1 MSPQPTGRRRKGRRW
16 KQVFCFL
23 LFFVLF
29 FVHIEFLVTSPALSA
44 APPRPDDTLLF
55 REGETFFAKGDTE
68 KALWRFKSLVTDF
81 PKSSLYNEA
90 KFRMAVCY
98 TQLKRSKD
106 AVRTLNELFSTF
118 LSPERMVQVLT
129 LLGDN
134 HMELK
139 DALTALQWY
148 GKGLLVQGQPHEE
161 LKKKIRAIIDT
172 FNTEEKLS
180 EIESLYKG
188 AYGGGYAKLKL
199 AQLVKARG
207 NEALAK
213 RVLAEWEKEY
223 RTTDYGPLPKDL
235 AVSGPLPEKAKY
247 TLGVVLPLSG
257 LYQPFGEKALQGI
270 QLAIKEID
278 RPGRP
283 PLISLAVRDSRED
296 PSETER
302 AIEELVRQE
311 KVIAVIGVLLTPTV
325 EKAAKRCQQLKVPLI
340 TLSQKEPLGVKGDF
354 IFQNSVTPSTQVE
367 TLGAFAI
374 REMELRTFSVFYPN
388 SPYGHHF
395 KTLFAQEV
403 TRRGG
408 KVVGSVAYQ
417 EDQIDFSQ
425 EIKTLFKIKAPPKT
439 DSTRGKEEE
448 YAPSLSVD
456 ALFIPDTADRASQ
469 IMMQMDYYNVKGM
482 AYLGTNAWNNPGLL
496 TATRKFAEG
505 AILVDAFSKTNP
517 SSSSELFVK
526 EFQKMYAREPGTL
539 EALSYE
545 GAAVVRE
552 ILRTKSVSSPLQLKE
567 EIRRIQNFQGVCGL
581 KAFNEDGKMIRTLS
595 ILRVNKGQIEHFSP

>member
-1 MSPQPTGRRRKGRRW
+1 MSRRPTVRKSRGWRW

-23 LFFVLF
+23 LFFI
-29 FVHIEFLVTSPALSA
+29 HIEFLVALHVLPAP
-44 APPRPDDTLLF
+44 PPRPDDTLLF
-55 REGETFFAKGDTE
+55 REGETLFSKGETE

-98 TQLKRSKD
+98 TQLKRSKE
-106 AVRTLNELFSTF
+106 ATLTLNDLFSTF

-139 DALTALQWY
+139 DAPTALQWY

-161 LKKKIRAIIDT
+161 LKKKIKAIIDT
-172 FNTEEKLS
+172 FNTEEKLT
-180 EIESLYKG
+180 EIESLYRG

-199 AQLVKARG
+199 AQLAKDRG
-207 NEALAK
+207 NEVLAK
-213 RVLAEWEKEY
+213 KLLMEWEKEY
-223 RTTDYGPLPKDL
+223 RATDYGPLPKDV
-235 AVSGPLPEKAKY
+235 AVSGPLPEKSKY

-278 RPGRP
+278 RPGRT
-283 PLISLAVRDSRED
+283 PLISLAVRDSGED
-296 PSETER
+296 PSETEK
-302 AIEELVRQE
+302 AVDDLVRQE
-311 KVIAVIGVLLTPTV
+311 KVIAIIGVLLSPTV
-325 EKAAKRCQQLKVPLI
+325 EKAAKRCQQLRVPLI

-354 IFQNSVTPSTQVE
+354 IFQNSLTPSTQIE

-395 KTLFAQEV
+395 KSLFAQEV

-425 EIKTLFKIKAPPKT
+425 EIKTLFKIKSAQRN
-439 DSTRGKEEE
+439 DSKKMKEEE
-448 YAPSLSVD
+448 YVPSLSVD
-456 ALFIPDTADRASQ
+456 GLFIPDTADRASQ
-469 IMMQMDYYNVKGM
+469 IMMQLDYYNVRGM
-482 AYLGTNAWNNPGLL
+482 TYLGTNAWNNPALL
-496 TATRKFAEG
+496 TAAGKLAEG

-517 SSSSELFVK
+517 SSSSEHFLK
-526 EFQKMYAREPGTL
+526 EFQKTYSREPGTL

-545 GAAVVRE
+545 GTGVVRE
-552 ILRTKSVSSPLQLKE
+552 ILRTKSVSSPVQLKE
-567 EIRRIQNFQGVCGL
+567 EIRRIQNFQGACGL